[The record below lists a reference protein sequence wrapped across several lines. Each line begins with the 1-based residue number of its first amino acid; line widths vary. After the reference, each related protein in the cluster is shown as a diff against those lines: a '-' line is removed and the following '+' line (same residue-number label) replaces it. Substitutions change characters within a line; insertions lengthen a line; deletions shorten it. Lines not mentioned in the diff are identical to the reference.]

1 MTPRDWELLSD
12 WLDGTLEAAA
22 RGEFERRLE
31 LEAALAEAARRLR
44 ALEGVAARQG
54 PTADDVALSR
64 RVVTA
69 GRASGWGPGPWV
81 LLVVVALG
89 AALWLAGRAATVTD
103 AGAPA
108 LAHDQPLT
116 AQPMEPSDPAL
127 HETTSST
134 HGDAMNPT
142 DAAVVAALVL
152 LTAPASADAGPPR
165 ETSTLHLEL
174 GRVEVLAEAP
184 VRVTAEPA
192 EVLKTRVTSS
202 SVIVRGQRPGA
213 GTLTLEF
220 PDGGRETRTFVV
232 DAPASGSRTQLVTGG
247 WAFFAAPDLVRWSVG
262 DPGVATVEVKDPDG
276 GVLVVQGLRP
286 GATTLEAWSADGSA
300 RKWAVD
306 VGPAPSSK
314 VRLGI
319 GAQKVVSVEDT
330 RTVTVEGASIDLKR
344 LGNKQVLLVGRAAGQ
359 AVVHLSDKPG
369 DELVVTAESRT
380 PPAGSAPLFLDAT
393 SSAPLR
399 LKQAIPVELRTPL
412 VTRVRLTSA
421 IAELVPRVEGGQS
434 VFLVTPHTAGET
446 TVTIEREGSAP
457 QKLQLVITP

>member
-1 MTPRDWELLSD
+1 
-12 WLDGTLEAAA
+12 
-22 RGEFERRLE
+22 
-31 LEAALAEAARRLR
+31 
-44 ALEGVAARQG
+44 
-54 PTADDVALSR
+54 
-64 RVVTA
+64 
-69 GRASGWGPGPWV
+69 
-81 LLVVVALG
+81 
-89 AALWLAGRAATVTD
+89 
-103 AGAPA
+103 
-108 LAHDQPLT
+108 
-116 AQPMEPSDPAL
+116 
-127 HETTSST
+127 
-134 HGDAMNPT
+134 MNPT

-152 LTAPASADAGPPR
+152 LTAPASADAGAPP
-165 ETSTLHLEL
+165 EPPVLHLDL
-174 GRVEVLAEAP
+174 GRVQVLPGTHA
-184 VRVTAEPA
+184 RVTAEPA
-192 EVLKTRVTSS
+192 GVLKTRLTTDY
-202 SVIVRGQRPGA
+202 VIVRGQRAGA
-213 GTLTLEF
+213 GTLTLES
-220 PDGGRETRTFVV
+220 PDGGRETRAFVV

-286 GATTLEAWSADGSA
+286 GATTLEAWSSGGAA
-300 RKWAVD
+300 YKWALD

-330 RTVTVEGASIDLKR
+330 RTVTVEGASVDLKR

-369 DELVVTAESRT
+369 DELVVTVESKAPRT
-380 PPAGSAPLFLDAT
+380 STTTLFLDAT

-412 VTRVRLTSA
+412 VTRVRLVSA

-446 TVTIEREGSAP
+446 TVTIEREGYAP